1 MLTTLQ
7 VDARYDPAF
16 LKSLTT
22 IDGTD
27 AWGSGPGSEA
37 GTQTILFDDS
47 FTDEVTDAVNGYDA
61 AWLASAKAERI
72 EEVAEQRK
80 AAIIE
85 TFGFNGMPLKLDP
98 DTENAL
104 SKAYAALERQ
114 PEGTAIDWEV
124 SRGNFVPFDLPTV
137 AAISDAAFL
146 HVQTCFTNAKRLT
159 LLINAATDLEAL
171 EAIPT
176 DTGWPE

>member
-1 MLTTLQ
+1 MLTNLQ
-7 VDARYDPAF
+7 IDARYDPAF

-22 IDGTD
+22 INGID
-27 AWGSGPGSEA
+27 AWGGGPGAEA
-37 GTQTILFDDS
+37 GTQTILFDDA

-61 AWLASAKAERI
+61 AWLARAKAERI
-72 EEVAEQRK
+72 EEVAGARK

-85 TFGFNGMPLKLDP
+85 TFSFNGISLKLDP

-114 PEGTAIDWEV
+114 PAGTAIDWEV

-137 AAISDAAFL
+137 AAISDAAFA
-146 HVQTCFTNAKRLT
+146 HVQACFTNAKRLT
-159 LLINAATDLEAL
+159 VAVNAAADLEAL
-171 EAIPT
+171 EAVEL
-176 DTGWPE
+176 DGWPE